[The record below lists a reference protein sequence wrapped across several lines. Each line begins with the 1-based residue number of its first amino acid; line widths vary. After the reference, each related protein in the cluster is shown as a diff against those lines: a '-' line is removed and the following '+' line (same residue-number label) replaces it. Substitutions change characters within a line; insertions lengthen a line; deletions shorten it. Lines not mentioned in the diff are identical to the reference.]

1 MFDFIRETRA
11 VKEGLYNIKLEIPE
25 DIYKSIYEDL
35 NEDKA
40 KDILVEYLK
49 YRQDDARISNIKI
62 EQNKKA
68 HMVNIY
74 ANLHY
79 LGNEKSEQEAYTENN
94 INFVN

>member
-68 HMVNIY
+68 HMVTFMQIFTTL
-74 ANLHY
+74 ATKKASKKFIRRIISTL
-79 LGNEKSEQEAYTENN
+79 
-94 INFVN
+94 